1 MFNRTHITMQ
11 CAIAGMGVAIARR
24 TLITDELDSGRLVA
38 PFAQSVRTGKRYCVI
53 HSAGALADPRV
64 ATVHDWLVAEA
75 CAAELAAAP
84 SADAASTPGE

>member
-1 MFNRTHITMQ
+1 M
-11 CAIAGMGVAIARR
+11 RR
-24 TLITDELDSGRLVA
+24 LRILWVRLKPGRSWLDSGRLVA

>member
-1 MFNRTHITMQ
+1 MTTPNGVPITV
-11 CAIAGMGVAIARR
+11 CAECQRWLR
-24 TLITDELDSGRLVA
+24 EH
-38 PFAQSVRTGKRYCVI
+38 PGKRYCVI